1 MQLKKSLAQASSV
14 TIKTDGATIKNTGDS
29 YIQCSYHGPLGVYS
43 VCVGGGGAGIY
54 KSVSGD
60 IINTCSVV
68 LGGGGGG
75 VVYLQLLSSI
85 GVYC

>member
-1 MQLKKSLAQASSV
+1 M
-14 TIKTDGATIKNTGDS
+14 KNTGDS

-43 VCVGGGGAGIY
+43 VCVCVGGGGGKQNRSLSRGGGGGA
-54 KSVSGD
+54 
-60 IINTCSVV
+60 
-68 LGGGGGG
+68 GGG